1 MAKALVLHHSFCC
14 CQRKDD
20 SDNECTVIQHTSQT
34 SVPIDEWELDLKDT
48 ADGENDS
55 TANQPESDQSG
66 HSMGGLFKS
75 IFHASADNRLAL
87 KLYGNKREIITEQ
100 NRQDSNCCSRWMV
113 HPFSHF
119 R

>member
-1 MAKALVLHHSFCC
+1 MAKALVLDHCFCC
-14 CQRKDD
+14 CQQKDD
-20 SDNECTVIQHTSQT
+20 SDNECTTTQHTSHI

-48 ADGENDS
+48 ENEVNDS
-55 TANQPESDQSG
+55 AANQPESDLSA
-66 HSMGGLFKS
+66 HSVGGLFKS
-75 IFHASADNRLAL
+75 IFHASAENKLAL
-87 KLYGNKREIITEQ
+87 KLYGSKKEIITEQ